1 MSEKIIYVNSTK
13 EFDDLL
19 EKEKFVL
26 VDFWATWC
34 TPCKM
39 VAPIIEKISEQYA
52 ENVTVAKVDVD
63 VDQNQELS
71 IRYGI
76 QSIPTV
82 ILFKDGKVTAKEIGV
97 KPLKSFTNMLDTHIA
112 S

>member
-1 MSEKIIYVNSTK
+1 MTEKITYVKNTK

-19 EKEKFVL
+19 AKEKFVL

-34 TPCKM
+34 APCRM
-39 VAPIIEKISEQYA
+39 IAPVIEKLADQYNGKIA
-52 ENVTVAKVDVD
+52 VAKVDVD
-63 VDQNQELS
+63 ANQELS

-82 ILFKDGKVTAKEIGV
+82 MLFKEGKVEAKEIGV
-97 KPLKSFTNMLDTHIA
+97 KPLNSFTKMLDSHIA
-112 S
+112 

>member
-1 MSEKIIYVNSTK
+1 MSEKLLYVKSTQ

-19 EKEKFVL
+19 MKEKFVL

-34 TPCKM
+34 APCRM
-39 VAPIIEKISEQYA
+39 LAPVIDKIADQYDGKLA
-52 ENVTVAKVDVD
+52 VVKVDVD
-63 VDQNQELS
+63 EQQELS

-82 ILFKDGKVTAKEIGV
+82 ILFKEGKVASKEIGV
-97 KPLKSFTNMLDTHIA
+97 KPLNSFTKLIDSQIA
-112 S
+112 

>member
-1 MSEKIIYVNSTK
+1 MSEKIKYVSSTQ

-19 EKEKFVL
+19 AKEKFVL

-34 TPCKM
+34 APCRM
-39 VAPIIEKISEQYA
+39 IAPVIEKLSEQYDGKI
-52 ENVTVAKVDVD
+52 TVAKVDVD
-63 VDQNQELS
+63 QQQELS

-82 ILFKDGKVTAKEIGV
+82 ILYKDGKIAAKEIGV
-97 KPLKSFTNMLDTHIA
+97 KPLNSFTKMLDSHIA
-112 S
+112 

>member
-1 MSEKIIYVNSTK
+1 MAEKIIYVNSTK

-34 TPCKM
+34 TPCRM
-39 VAPIIEKISEQYA
+39 IAPVIEKISEQYS
-52 ENVTVAKVDVD
+52 EKITVAKVD

-82 ILFKDGKVTAKEIGV
+82 ILFKDGKIAAKEIGV
-97 KPLKSFTNMLDTHIA
+97 KPLNSFTSMLDSHIA